1 MNAGIL
7 LWIMPSTI
15 LGQTAGSTVLKY
27 LREPFVNSND
37 DSLDKRQ
44 FPLLHR
50 IVLGLEPGKNLAQ
63 EFVGV
68 TRQTWIAA

>member
-1 MNAGIL
+1 MDYA
-7 LWIMPSTI
+7 WSTI

-27 LREPFVNSND
+27 LREPFVNYND

-50 IVLGLEPGKNLAQ
+50 IVLGLEPGKNLA
-63 EFVGV
+63 
-68 TRQTWIAA
+68 

>member
-1 MNAGIL
+1 MDYA
-7 LWIMPSTI
+7 WSTI

-50 IVLGLEPGKNLAQ
+50 IVLGLEPAKNLAQ
-63 EFVGV
+63 EFHSPNVDYCL
-68 TRQTWIAA
+68 RI